1 MQKAIRTTIRQS
13 ESLIDSLCDGQIF
26 GRVMTTNYH
35 SCNRV
40 ENSLQNQCRLGNLD
54 AVLQKLDG
62 GEDPNVDYILMAITV

>member
-1 MQKAIRTTIRQS
+1 MVTHH
-13 ESLIDSLCDGQIF
+13 
-26 GRVMTTNYH
+26 H

-62 GEDPNVDYILMAITV
+62 GEDPNVDCIHMAITE